1 MPQVAILGSGA
12 VGALL
17 GALLHRA
24 GTDIVL
30 VTTEAGVEAINTSG
44 ITVSSPRYGDF
55 TERVPAVAELDEPAD
70 ALIVAVKA
78 PQLSAALRRIGERP
92 TVTIPLLNGV
102 EHLQPLRVRFGSAQT
117 IAATVRVQAHRTD
130 RTHVV
135 HRAPFLTVTLA
146 DPGAPALE
154 QMLRAADVDVDRN
167 PAEEDVLWHKLARLA
182 GLALATSAADAPLGQ
197 VRADAEAVA
206 REVVKVANA
215 EGAHLSAE
223 TIVEELR
230 ALPDDASSSL
240 RADLA
245 AGSPDH
251 ELDAIGG
258 AVLRAAARH
267 NIDTPVTARLTA
279 R

>member
-1 MPQVAILGSGA
+1 MSRIAILGSGA

-17 GALLHRA
+17 GSLLHRSGA
-24 GTDIVL
+24 DVVL
-30 VTTEAGVEAINTSG
+30 VTTEASAAAIGADGV
-44 ITVSSPRYGDF
+44 TVSSPRYGNF
-55 TERVPAVAELDEPAD
+55 TEPVPALSLLDEPVD
-70 ALIVAVKA
+70 ALVIAVKA
-78 PQLSAALRRIGERP
+78 PQLAAALRRVEEPP
-92 TVTIPLLNGV
+92 TVTVPLLNGV
-102 EHLQPLRVRFGSAQT
+102 EHLQSLRVRFGQARVTGAS
-117 IAATVRVQAHRTD
+117 VRVQAHRTD

-146 DPGAPALE
+146 DPGAPMFEEALLSVE
-154 QMLRAADVDVDRN
+154 VDVDRN
-167 PAEEDVLWHKLARLA
+167 PSEPDVLWHKLARLA
-182 GLALATSAADAPLGQ
+182 GLALATSAADAPLGD
-197 VRADAEAVA
+197 VRPEAEAVV
-206 REVVKVANA
+206 REVAKVANA

-223 TIVEELR
+223 SIVEELR
-230 ALPDDASSSL
+230 AMPDDASSSL

-267 NIDTPVTARLTA
+267 NIDTPHTARLMA